1 MSRRHADN
9 WNHPSHYLV
18 DPYTWPWSPN
28 GHDHGHEW
36 PTATFVQCQLALPFW
51 DTAISKFDHEN
62 PWSRSCVW
70 SKVKVTFDL
79 QNSKVKVMVKFKPI
93 GHIWGL
99 EFNRY
104 VCFSFRGNRTTFGWV
119 LEIPYLTL
127 KIQGQGHG
135 QGQTRWSYLSPKVQ
149 SICLLFVSWQSDHF
163 WLRYSKFS
171 QLALRRWPNVGI
183 GRHRRDRQPTSRQ
196 RWYSVACV
204 ATVCWHSVGARRLA
218 YRSLP
223 MFCVWT
229 SVVGIKC
236 FSNKCCRST
245 RLSIH
250 QLHI

>member
-1 MSRRHADN
+1 MVKITYDLEDSNIKVMA
-9 WNHPSHYLV
+9 
-18 DPYTWPWSPN
+18 
-28 GHDHGHEW
+28 
-36 PTATFVQCQLALPFW
+36 
-51 DTAISKFDHEN
+51 
-62 PWSRSCVW
+62 
-70 SKVKVTFDL
+70 KVK
-79 QNSKVKVMVKFKPI
+79 PI
-93 GHIWGL
+93 VAFEAWSS
-99 EFNRY
+99 NR
-104 VCFSFRGNRTTFGWV
+104 
-119 LEIPYLTL
+119 
-127 KIQGQGHG
+127 
-135 QGQTRWSYLSPKVQ
+135 
-149 SICLLFVSWQSDHF
+149 CLLFVSWQLDRF
-163 WLRYSKFS
+163 WLRYSKFHIWPWTFKVKVTAKVKS
-171 QLALRRWPNVGI
+171 DGHMWGLEFNQCVCFSFRCNRTIFGRDVANSIFDLENSRSRSWPRSNPMVTFEVLRSIDIFTQLALRRWPNVGI